1 MAKILTVQE
10 ALASMQA
17 KTNEKGKKVIN
28 RFNKKN
34 FTTLMTALANDLDF
48 KAEVAKVK
56 KGELDSV
63 EEVMVTKEFRKWCKK
78 LIEKAGVDKSESE
91 RVLSP
96 DFEIDN
102 MEGLYEFFATALYQ
116 YMDAGNQF
124 DLLPTKDFKG
134 GFQLKEVDEKTT
146 VSDAYTPGKE
156 GERTYIG
163 TFKTTKKKHKEVVAK
178 SSCPAFLKS
187 RKPVEKK

>member
-1 MAKILTVQE
+1 MSKILTVQE

-102 MEGLYEFFATALYQ
+102 MEGLYEFFATAL
-116 YMDAGNQF
+116 
-124 DLLPTKDFKG
+124 
-134 GFQLKEVDEKTT
+134 
-146 VSDAYTPGKE
+146 
-156 GERTYIG
+156 
-163 TFKTTKKKHKEVVAK
+163 
-178 SSCPAFLKS
+178 
-187 RKPVEKK
+187 